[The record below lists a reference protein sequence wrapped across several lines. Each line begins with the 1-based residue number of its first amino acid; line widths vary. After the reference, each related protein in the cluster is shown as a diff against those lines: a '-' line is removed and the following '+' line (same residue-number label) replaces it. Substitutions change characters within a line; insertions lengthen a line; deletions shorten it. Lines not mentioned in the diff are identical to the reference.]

1 MKKLYNT
8 LFLNNRFFYSL
19 TAIALLFVVGFFAPI
34 FFEISKV
41 FLFILSTLTIIDVII
56 LYKTKDAIIVE
67 RFLPERLSNGDEN
80 KISLELSNR
89 FPFVAHLSLI
99 EELPYQFQKRDFFFN
114 QVLQK
119 NEVKTI
125 HYNLTPK
132 QRGVY
137 LFGHVNVYANSGLKL
152 ATKKFVL
159 GTEKKLKCYPSFL
172 KLREFNIKA
181 FSNTTT
187 SYGTKKV
194 RRIGHSLEFEQIKE
208 YVSGDDI
215 RTLNW
220 KATAKRNQL
229 MVNQYIE
236 EKSQS
241 VYTII
246 DKGRAMQMQFN
257 GLSLLDYAVNA
268 TLAISNIILKKQD
281 KAGMLSFS
289 TKLEDLV
296 VAERRH
302 SQISLISEALHNIKT
317 DFSES
322 DFSTLYSVVKRKI
335 TQRSLLILF
344 TNFETIDGLNR
355 QLPYLRALAK
365 NHLVLVVFFKNTE
378 LEVLTNAKAENIQ
391 EVYDSII
398 AEKFMY
404 EKKHI
409 VNELKK
415 YGIQSVL
422 TKPENLTGDSINKYL
437 QLKSRGIF

>member
-19 TAIALLFVVGFFAPI
+19 AAISLLFVVGFFAPI

-41 FLFILSTLTIIDVII
+41 LLFILTTLTIIDVII
-56 LYKTKDAIIVE
+56 LYKTKDAIKVQ

-99 EELPYQFQKRDFFFN
+99 EELPFQFQKRDFFFN
-114 QVLQK
+114 QILQK

-137 LFGHVNVYANSGLKL
+137 LFGHINVYANSGLKL
-152 ATKKFVL
+152 ATKKFIL
-159 GTEKKLKCYPSFL
+159 GAEKELKCYPSFL

-181 FSNTTT
+181 FNHSTT

-268 TLAISNIILKKQD
+268 TLAISNIILKKQEQ
-281 KAGMLSFS
+281 AGMLSFS

-296 VAERRH
+296 VAEKRH

-378 LEVLTNAKAENIQ
+378 LDVLTNAKAENIE
-391 EVYDSII
+391 EVYDTII

-404 EKKHI
+404 EKKRI